1 MSRDEAEL
9 FARKHGMMFFE
20 TSAKLM
26 QGVKEVFEELTEKV
40 SEGVN
45 TGVGEPMHNREYSID
60 ERNDHTKGGGG
71 AYA

>member
-26 QGVKEVFEELTEKV
+26 KGVKEVFEELTEKV
-40 SEGVN
+40 GNKVRKGSGKSEHF
-45 TGVGEPMHNREYSID
+45 E
-60 ERNDHTKGGGG
+60 
-71 AYA
+71 